1 MPKPKFKNTKL
12 YEALVQ
18 MAVFVGLSEP
28 PIVDGKVV
36 FDESAKE
43 KLNKVLKEGQLDK
56 TIEAANKDLEES
68 NQTDQITAR
77 LQDVLAQLEI
87 PQEDLEA
94 IVADAKGK
102 GNKDPL
108 AMIQAVEAG
117 ITTFQANQKK
127 IIDKLS
133 NEPEPDN
140 PIDIIKQT
148 NMQKIIHSA
157 THLFASTKAY
167 DAIDNERPWNKA
179 AAAGL
184 TVSATD
190 YNDGVTINKL
200 NGDAELYFRENPT
213 EIQSL
218 HRDNFGLPTWWKKV
232 FNVSD
237 RRSSASI
244 LTAEITQ
251 GRKLNWLPKNIQE
264 IEAEEGKIYPVQIDA
279 EWEGFQ
285 LQEIETSWLNML
297 NKEGSQPEKMSFV
310 RFLVGELLKRARVE
324 DRIST
329 LNGIFVQTPAG
340 ATVPGRF
347 INRQNGIFFQLWKAR
362 DIDQKYRPFTGMGE
376 ITPANV
382 YDYFHSDDEANLGF
396 LKRFPQEVLAQTNLV
411 VNIHYKVWT
420 WYKAKYKEING
431 TNMDFKGLPD
441 HFEDYPNVMVE
452 TYVDQENPSF
462 VWATFTDNVE
472 ILENVVTEKSTYKFQ
487 TLLRKI
493 YLLADYKLGVR
504 LIHIGRKIKAGD
516 PAEFKVQSVWSN
528 DAPVFLDEK
537 FIPVYDDATG
547 IVKVDYKNIQVVEN
561 WATAITEFSGVK
573 PGQVIK
579 IRGNTALAANVNVT
593 DGAKISLTGDAAFN
607 LKTGGTL
614 TLFVKSDYTLV
625 ELNRTITVPTNPS
638 TDVSFTGTTIDA
650 NDGSVFLF
658 AGGAD
663 ATLTDIDNG
672 VNNQIIRIYGNDTAD
687 VDLTVANVTGLISV
701 GTSVVL
707 SAADKYLE
715 LVKVDGVWYKGNTNV

>member
-1 MPKPKFKNTKL
+1 MLKNTKL
-12 YEALVQ
+12 MTMLTS
-18 MAVFVGLSEP
+18 MMVFVGLAEP
-28 PIVDGKVV
+28 PIVNGKIS
-36 FDESAKE
+36 FEEEAE
-43 KLNKVLKEGQLDK
+43 NKLKEALTKEVFEKAISAFD
-56 TIEAANKDLEES
+56 KDLEDS
-68 NQTDQITAR
+68 NSAEDMRASVLDILKEIEVPQAQLEKIVEDAKASGGN
-77 LQDVLAQLEI
+77 DVLA
-87 PQEDLEA
+87 
-94 IVADAKGK
+94 IVKSVKTELSAYKK
-102 GNKDPL
+102 EN
-108 AMIQAVEAG
+108 E
-117 ITTFQANQKK
+117 K
-127 IIDKLS
+127 IINKLS
-133 NEPEPDN
+133 NYAEDDN
-140 PIDIIKQT
+140 PVDIIKQT

-279 EWEGFQ
+279 EWEGYQ

-547 IVKVDYKNIQVVEN
+547 IVRVDYKNIQVVEN

-579 IRGNTALAANVNVT
+579 IRGNTALAGNVNVS
-593 DGAKISLTGDAAFN
+593 DGAKISLAGDAAFN